1 MKTKTILWIMV
12 TLFLLIVK
20 TGCDKDEK
28 IPLELIGTWK
38 LDGFG
43 NTADNSFNR
52 IDLTGYCESCFR
64 VIISEKAAF
73 STYSQRPYF
82 SENFVVRRNK
92 ILFDMDGEII
102 WSLIYI
108 VDDNERHFVN
118 SIQAIS
124 RGAVFE
130 VNSTTLKLF
139 YSDTEFLQ
147 FYRINN

>member
-1 MKTKTILWIMV
+1 
-12 TLFLLIVK
+12 
-20 TGCDKDEK
+20 
-28 IPLELIGTWK
+28 
-38 LDGFG
+38 
-43 NTADNSFNR
+43 
-52 IDLTGYCESCFR
+52 
-64 VIISEKAAF
+64 
-73 STYSQRPYF
+73 
-82 SENFVVRRNK
+82 
-92 ILFDMDGEII
+92 MDGEII